1 MPEINGELLGVNI
14 AQALEAWG
22 IPNTQENLDKV
33 LQHIYNMVSD
43 HSFVNDEVRWLCE
56 NDQLEASDV

>member
-14 AQALEAWG
+14 AQALEKWG

-33 LQHIYNMVSD
+33 LGHVYDMVVD
-43 HSFVNDEVRWLCE
+43 HSFINDEVRWLCE
-56 NDQLEASDV
+56 NDQFGEVA